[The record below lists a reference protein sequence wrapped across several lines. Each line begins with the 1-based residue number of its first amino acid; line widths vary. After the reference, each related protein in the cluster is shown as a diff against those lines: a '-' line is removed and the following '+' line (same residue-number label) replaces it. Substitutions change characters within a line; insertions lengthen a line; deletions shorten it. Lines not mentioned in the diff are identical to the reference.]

1 MKYIFYAAIVFGLA
15 ALSTGLI
22 DPDEAQQNVELPES
36 VVTYNIEATEDGQLI
51 VTETVTLDAAVE
63 SVWKAY
69 TTSKG
74 YSAWAAVAAVVD
86 LRPGGT
92 IRATYSPD
100 GDLEGE
106 NVNTLHIVNYVPER
120 LLTLQAEVAPNWP
133 NVMKRDADNLYNVIL
148 FKELGPEKTRIIS
161 YGLGYTD
168 SPELRGMMQFF
179 EKANQ
184 KLYQKLID
192 SLE

>member
-1 MKYIFYAAIVFGLA
+1 MKYIYFVILA
-15 ALSTGLI
+15 CVLGALSMGLN
-22 DPDEAQQNVELPES
+22 DSENAQQPVGMEGPAS
-36 VVTYNIEATEDGQLI
+36 TYNVEATEEGQLI
-51 VTETVTLDAAVE
+51 VTETITVDAPVDR
-63 SVWKAY
+63 VWKAY
-69 TTSKG
+69 TTSEG
-74 YSAWAAVAAVVD
+74 YAAWAAVAAEVD
-86 LRPGGT
+86 LQPGGT
-92 IRATYSPD
+92 IRATYDPD

-120 LLTLQAEVAPNWP
+120 LLTLQAEVSPNWP
-133 NVMKRDADNLYNVIL
+133 NVMKRDADNLYNVII

-184 KLYQKLID
+184 RLYQKLID